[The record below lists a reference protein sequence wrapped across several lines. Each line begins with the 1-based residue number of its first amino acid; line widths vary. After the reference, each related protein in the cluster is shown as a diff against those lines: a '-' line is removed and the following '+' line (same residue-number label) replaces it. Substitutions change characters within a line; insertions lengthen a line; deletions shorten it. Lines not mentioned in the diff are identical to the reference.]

1 MKYSLVQKQMVV
13 VFLATVFAAGCA
25 TIRPGEVALKQRFGK
40 LSEEVYQPGLIG
52 FNPFVTQILKIP
64 TRTENLEVRLNLP
77 SEDGLNVAAEISI
90 LYRVN
95 GAEVKSVIENIGRNY
110 ENVVIL
116 SVFRSASADVCSRF
130 LAKDMYT
137 ASRAVI
143 ESEIM
148 AQMSRVLEP
157 RGFIME
163 AVLMKSI
170 QLPNG
175 LARAIE
181 QKLESEQIAEQME
194 YELQRER
201 LEAQRRIIEAEGI
214 RDAQKIIAAGLTPE
228 VISWQSI
235 EAFRELATSPG
246 TKVIITDGKAPF
258 LIDGLE

>member
-1 MKYSLVQKQMVV
+1 MYKSLKFMMAFSLSAI
-13 VFLATVFAAGCA
+13 FLASCA
-25 TIRPGEVALKQRFGK
+25 TIRPGEVGLKQRFGQ
-40 LSEEVYQPGLIG
+40 LQPDVYSSGLIG
-52 FNPFVTQILKIP
+52 YNPFFTEIVKVP

-95 GAEVKSVIENIGRNY
+95 PKQAREVIENIGRNY
-110 ENVVIL
+110 EQVLIL
-116 SVFRSASADVCSRF
+116 SVFRSAAADVCSRF

-148 AQMSRVLEP
+148 AQMATILEP
-157 RGFIME
+157 RGFVME

-170 QLPNG
+170 QLPPG

-181 QKLESEQIAEQME
+181 QKLEAEQTAQQME

-214 RDAQKIIAAGLTPE
+214 RDAQKIIASGLTPD
-228 VISWQSI
+228 VIAWQSI
-235 EAFRELATSPG
+235 EAFRELASSEA
-246 TKVIITDGKAPF
+246 TKVIITDGDAPF
-258 LIDGLE
+258 LIDGID